1 MITSKNIGILLD
13 FIKNSKK
20 YSDLYLSVK
29 KNSITL
35 SSKRKSNFY
44 IKNNNLESKI
54 NISKFYQ
61 SILNILLPIL
71 RKNKKLVIAQIGQSI
86 DGRIALNNG
95 NSHYINNPK
104 SIIYLHCLRS
114 ISDAIIV
121 GSNTIKKDDPLL
133 TTRKIK
139 GTNPKRII
147 IDGSL
152 SLNNKYKIFNDGN
165 ENIIFTKSN
174 KNIRLNNSTIIRLK
188 EKNFTKNFITQIKKL
203 KYKFSDYTSNE
214 ISNDHLRHM
223 VGGRGGQSNI
233 SEKNERIFN
242 GEFPEKPGALLE
254 FLESFGNQWNI
265 SLFHYRNIGSA
276 YGNILIG
283 IEDTHKKKSALLKH
297 LHKCGTAFKEESNN
311 KAYLDFLK

>member
-20 YSDLYLSVK
+20 NSDLYLLVK
-29 KNSITL
+29 KNSISL

-54 NISKFYQ
+54 NVSKFYQ

-174 KNIRLNNSTIIRLK
+174 KNIRLNNSTIIRLE
-188 EKNFTKNFITQIKKL
+188 EKNFTKNLITQIKKL
-203 KYKFSDYTSNE
+203 KYKNILVEGGSKTISELINNKYIDILQFMIAPILIGSGINSLNLKE
-214 ISNDHLRHM
+214 ISNLNRAIRPKH
-223 VGGRGGQSNI
+223 NF
-233 SEKNERIFN
+233 NE
-242 GEFPEKPGALLE
+242 LE
-254 FLESFGNQWNI
+254 NEIIVNLFLNS
-265 SLFHYRNIGSA
+265 
-276 YGNILIG
+276 
-283 IEDTHKKKSALLKH
+283 
-297 LHKCGTAFKEESNN
+297 
-311 KAYLDFLK
+311 

>member
-20 YSDLYLSVK
+20 NSDLYLLVK
-29 KNSITL
+29 KNSISL

-165 ENIIFTKSN
+165 ENIIFTKSY

-188 EKNFTKNFITQIKKL
+188 EKNFTKNYITQIKKL
-203 KYKFSDYTSNE
+203 KYKNILVEGGSKTISELINNKYIDILQFMIAPILIGSGINSLNLKE
-214 ISNDHLRHM
+214 ISNL
-223 VGGRGGQSNI
+223 
-233 SEKNERIFN
+233 
-242 GEFPEKPGALLE
+242 
-254 FLESFGNQWNI
+254 
-265 SLFHYRNIGSA
+265 
-276 YGNILIG
+276 
-283 IEDTHKKKSALLKH
+283 
-297 LHKCGTAFKEESNN
+297 N
-311 KAYLDFLK
+311 KAIRPKHNFYELENEIIVNLFLNS

>member
-1 MITSKNIGILLD
+1 MITTKNIGILLD

-20 YSDLYLSVK
+20 NNDLYLLVK
-29 KNSITL
+29 KNSISL

-54 NISKFYQ
+54 NINKFYQ
-61 SILNILLPIL
+61 SIINILLPIL

-188 EKNFTKNFITQIKKL
+188 EKNFTKNLITQIKKL
-203 KYKFSDYTSNE
+203 KYKNILVEGGSKTISELINNKYIDILQFMIAPILIGSGINSLNLKE
-214 ISNDHLRHM
+214 ISNL
-223 VGGRGGQSNI
+223 
-233 SEKNERIFN
+233 
-242 GEFPEKPGALLE
+242 
-254 FLESFGNQWNI
+254 
-265 SLFHYRNIGSA
+265 
-276 YGNILIG
+276 
-283 IEDTHKKKSALLKH
+283 
-297 LHKCGTAFKEESNN
+297 N
-311 KAYLDFLK
+311 KAIRPKHNFNELENEIIVNLFLNS

>member
-20 YSDLYLSVK
+20 NSDLYLLVK
-29 KNSITL
+29 KNSISL

-54 NISKFYQ
+54 NISKYYQ

-121 GSNTIKKDDPLL
+121 GSNTIKKDNPLL

-174 KNIRLNNSTIIRLK
+174 KKIRLNNSTIIRLK
-188 EKNFTKNFITQIKKL
+188 EKNFTKNLITQIKKL
-203 KYKFSDYTSNE
+203 KYKNILVEGGSKTISELINNKYIDILQFMIAPILIGSGINSLNLKE
-214 ISNDHLRHM
+214 ISNL
-223 VGGRGGQSNI
+223 
-233 SEKNERIFN
+233 
-242 GEFPEKPGALLE
+242 
-254 FLESFGNQWNI
+254 
-265 SLFHYRNIGSA
+265 
-276 YGNILIG
+276 
-283 IEDTHKKKSALLKH
+283 
-297 LHKCGTAFKEESNN
+297 N
-311 KAYLDFLK
+311 KAIRPKHNFNELENEIIVNLFLNS

>member
-20 YSDLYLSVK
+20 NSDLYLLIK
-29 KNSITL
+29 KNSISL
-35 SSKRKSNFY
+35 STKRKSNFY
-44 IKNNNLESKI
+44 IKNNNLESRI

-61 SILNILLPIL
+61 SILNILVPIL

-174 KNIRLNNSTIIRLK
+174 KKIILNNSTIIRLK
-188 EKNFTKNFITQIKKL
+188 EKNFTRNLISQLKKL
-203 KYKFSDYTSNE
+203 KYRNILVEGGSKTISELINNKYINILQFMIAPILIGSGINSLNLKE
-214 ISNDHLRHM
+214 ISNL
-223 VGGRGGQSNI
+223 
-233 SEKNERIFN
+233 EKAIRPKYNFNVLENEIIVN
-242 GEFPEKPGALLE
+242 L
-254 FLESFGNQWNI
+254 FLNS
-265 SLFHYRNIGSA
+265 
-276 YGNILIG
+276 
-283 IEDTHKKKSALLKH
+283 
-297 LHKCGTAFKEESNN
+297 
-311 KAYLDFLK
+311 

>member
-1 MITSKNIGILLD
+1 MITSKNIGIFLD

-20 YSDLYLSVK
+20 NSDLYLLVK
-29 KNSITL
+29 KNSISL

-44 IKNNNLESKI
+44 LKNNNLESKI

-61 SILNILLPIL
+61 SILNILIPIL

-188 EKNFTKNFITQIKKL
+188 EKNFTKNLITQIKKL
-203 KYKFSDYTSNE
+203 KYKNILVEGGSKTISELINNNYIDILQFMIAPILIGSGINSLNLKE
-214 ISNDHLRHM
+214 ISNL
-223 VGGRGGQSNI
+223 
-233 SEKNERIFN
+233 
-242 GEFPEKPGALLE
+242 
-254 FLESFGNQWNI
+254 
-265 SLFHYRNIGSA
+265 
-276 YGNILIG
+276 
-283 IEDTHKKKSALLKH
+283 
-297 LHKCGTAFKEESNN
+297 N
-311 KAYLDFLK
+311 KAIRPRHNFNELENEIIVNLFFNS

>member
-20 YSDLYLSVK
+20 NSDLYLLVK
-29 KNSITL
+29 KNSISL

-54 NISKFYQ
+54 NISRFYQ

-203 KYKFSDYTSNE
+203 KYKNILVEGGSKTISELINNKYIDILQFMIAPILIGSGINSLNLKE
-214 ISNDHLRHM
+214 ISNL
-223 VGGRGGQSNI
+223 
-233 SEKNERIFN
+233 
-242 GEFPEKPGALLE
+242 
-254 FLESFGNQWNI
+254 
-265 SLFHYRNIGSA
+265 
-276 YGNILIG
+276 
-283 IEDTHKKKSALLKH
+283 
-297 LHKCGTAFKEESNN
+297 N
-311 KAYLDFLK
+311 KAIRPKHNFNELENEIIVNLFLKS

>member
-20 YSDLYLSVK
+20 NSDLYLLVK
-29 KNSITL
+29 KNSISL

-54 NISKFYQ
+54 NISKYYQ

-188 EKNFTKNFITQIKKL
+188 EKNFTKNLITQIKKL
-203 KYKFSDYTSNE
+203 KYKNILVEGGSKTISELINNKYIDILQFMIAPILIGSGINSLNLKE
-214 ISNDHLRHM
+214 ISNL
-223 VGGRGGQSNI
+223 
-233 SEKNERIFN
+233 
-242 GEFPEKPGALLE
+242 
-254 FLESFGNQWNI
+254 
-265 SLFHYRNIGSA
+265 
-276 YGNILIG
+276 
-283 IEDTHKKKSALLKH
+283 
-297 LHKCGTAFKEESNN
+297 N
-311 KAYLDFLK
+311 KAIRPKYSFNQLENEIIVNLFLNS

>member
-20 YSDLYLSVK
+20 NSDLYLLIK
-29 KNSITL
+29 KNSISL

-121 GSNTIKKDDPLL
+121 GSNTIKKDNPLL

-188 EKNFTKNFITQIKKL
+188 EKNFTKNLITQIKKL
-203 KYKFSDYTSNE
+203 KYKNILVEGGSKTISELINNKYIDILQFMIAPILIGSGINSLNLKE
-214 ISNDHLRHM
+214 ISNL
-223 VGGRGGQSNI
+223 
-233 SEKNERIFN
+233 
-242 GEFPEKPGALLE
+242 
-254 FLESFGNQWNI
+254 
-265 SLFHYRNIGSA
+265 
-276 YGNILIG
+276 
-283 IEDTHKKKSALLKH
+283 
-297 LHKCGTAFKEESNN
+297 N
-311 KAYLDFLK
+311 KAIRPKHNFNELENEIIVNLFLNS

>member
-20 YSDLYLSVK
+20 NSDLYLLVK
-29 KNSITL
+29 KNSISL

-44 IKNNNLESKI
+44 IKNNNLESKV

-61 SILNILLPIL
+61 SILNILMPIL

-203 KYKFSDYTSNE
+203 KYKNILVEGGSKTISELINNKYIDILQFMIAPILIGSGINSLNLKE
-214 ISNDHLRHM
+214 ISNL
-223 VGGRGGQSNI
+223 
-233 SEKNERIFN
+233 
-242 GEFPEKPGALLE
+242 
-254 FLESFGNQWNI
+254 
-265 SLFHYRNIGSA
+265 
-276 YGNILIG
+276 
-283 IEDTHKKKSALLKH
+283 
-297 LHKCGTAFKEESNN
+297 N
-311 KAYLDFLK
+311 KAIRPKHNFNELENEIIVNLFLNS

>member
-20 YSDLYLSVK
+20 NSDLYLLVK
-29 KNSITL
+29 KNSISL

-95 NSHYINNPK
+95 NSHYINNRK

-188 EKNFTKNFITQIKKL
+188 EKNFTKNLITQIKKL
-203 KYKFSDYTSNE
+203 KYKNILVEGGSKTISELINNKYIDILQFMIAPILIGSGINSLNLKE
-214 ISNDHLRHM
+214 ISNL
-223 VGGRGGQSNI
+223 
-233 SEKNERIFN
+233 
-242 GEFPEKPGALLE
+242 
-254 FLESFGNQWNI
+254 
-265 SLFHYRNIGSA
+265 
-276 YGNILIG
+276 
-283 IEDTHKKKSALLKH
+283 
-297 LHKCGTAFKEESNN
+297 N
-311 KAYLDFLK
+311 KAIRPKHNFNELENEIIVNLFLNS

>member
-20 YSDLYLSVK
+20 NSDLYLLVK
-29 KNSITL
+29 KNSISL

-44 IKNNNLESKI
+44 IKNNNLEFKI

-61 SILNILLPIL
+61 SILNILVPIL
-71 RKNKKLVIAQIGQSI
+71 IKNKKLVIAQIGQSI

-95 NSHYINNPK
+95 NSHYINKPK

-139 GTNPKRII
+139 GTNAKRII

-165 ENIIFTKSN
+165 ENIIFTKSD

-188 EKNFTKNFITQIKKL
+188 EKNFTKNLITQIKKL
-203 KYKFSDYTSNE
+203 KYKNILVEGGSKTISELINNKYIDILQFMIAPILIGSGINSLNLKE
-214 ISNDHLRHM
+214 ISNLNKAIRPKH
-223 VGGRGGQSNI
+223 N
-233 SEKNERIFN
+233 FN
-242 GEFPEKPGALLE
+242 GLE
-254 FLESFGNQWNI
+254 NEIIVNLFLNS
-265 SLFHYRNIGSA
+265 
-276 YGNILIG
+276 
-283 IEDTHKKKSALLKH
+283 
-297 LHKCGTAFKEESNN
+297 
-311 KAYLDFLK
+311 

>member
-20 YSDLYLSVK
+20 NSDLYLLVK
-29 KNSITL
+29 KNSISL

-203 KYKFSDYTSNE
+203 KYKNILVEGGSKTISELINNKYIDILQFMIAPILIGSGINSLNLKE
-214 ISNDHLRHM
+214 ISNLNKAIRPKH
-223 VGGRGGQSNI
+223 N
-233 SEKNERIFN
+233 FN
-242 GEFPEKPGALLE
+242 GLE
-254 FLESFGNQWNI
+254 NEIIVNLFLNS
-265 SLFHYRNIGSA
+265 
-276 YGNILIG
+276 
-283 IEDTHKKKSALLKH
+283 
-297 LHKCGTAFKEESNN
+297 
-311 KAYLDFLK
+311 

>member
-20 YSDLYLSVK
+20 NSDLYLLVK
-29 KNSITL
+29 KNSISL

-61 SILNILLPIL
+61 SILNILVPIL
-71 RKNKKLVIAQIGQSI
+71 IKNKKLVIAQIGQSI

-139 GTNPKRII
+139 GTNAKRII

-203 KYKFSDYTSNE
+203 KYKNILVEGGSKTISELINNKYIDILQFMIAPILIGSGINSLNLKE
-214 ISNDHLRHM
+214 ISNL
-223 VGGRGGQSNI
+223 
-233 SEKNERIFN
+233 
-242 GEFPEKPGALLE
+242 
-254 FLESFGNQWNI
+254 
-265 SLFHYRNIGSA
+265 
-276 YGNILIG
+276 
-283 IEDTHKKKSALLKH
+283 
-297 LHKCGTAFKEESNN
+297 N
-311 KAYLDFLK
+311 KAIRPKHNFNELENEIIVNLFLNS

>member
-20 YSDLYLSVK
+20 NSDLYLLVK
-29 KNSITL
+29 KNSISL

-54 NISKFYQ
+54 SISKYYQ

-188 EKNFTKNFITQIKKL
+188 EKNFTENFITKIKKL
-203 KYKFSDYTSNE
+203 KYKNILVEGGSKTISELINNKYIDILQFMIAPILIGSGINSLNLKE
-214 ISNDHLRHM
+214 ISNL
-223 VGGRGGQSNI
+223 
-233 SEKNERIFN
+233 
-242 GEFPEKPGALLE
+242 
-254 FLESFGNQWNI
+254 
-265 SLFHYRNIGSA
+265 
-276 YGNILIG
+276 
-283 IEDTHKKKSALLKH
+283 
-297 LHKCGTAFKEESNN
+297 N
-311 KAYLDFLK
+311 KAIRPKHNFNELENEIIVNLFLNS

>member
-20 YSDLYLSVK
+20 NSDLYLLVK
-29 KNSITL
+29 KNSIPL

-44 IKNNNLESKI
+44 IKNNNMEFKI

-61 SILNILLPIL
+61 SILNILVPIL
-71 RKNKKLVIAQIGQSI
+71 IKNKKLVIAQIGQSI

-139 GTNPKRII
+139 GTNAKRII

-165 ENIIFTKSN
+165 ENIIFTKSD

-188 EKNFTKNFITQIKKL
+188 EKNFTKNLITQIKKL
-203 KYKFSDYTSNE
+203 KYKNILVEGGSKTISELINNKYIDILQFMIAPILIGSGINSLNLKE
-214 ISNDHLRHM
+214 ISNL
-223 VGGRGGQSNI
+223 
-233 SEKNERIFN
+233 
-242 GEFPEKPGALLE
+242 
-254 FLESFGNQWNI
+254 
-265 SLFHYRNIGSA
+265 
-276 YGNILIG
+276 
-283 IEDTHKKKSALLKH
+283 
-297 LHKCGTAFKEESNN
+297 N
-311 KAYLDFLK
+311 KAIRPKHNFNRLENEIIVNLFLNS

>member
-20 YSDLYLSVK
+20 NSDLYLLVK
-29 KNSITL
+29 QNSISL

-44 IKNNNLESKI
+44 IKKNNLETKS

-61 SILNILLPIL
+61 SILNILVPIL

-165 ENIIFTKSN
+165 DNIIFTKSN

-188 EKNFTKNFITQIKKL
+188 EKNFTKNLITQIKKL
-203 KYKFSDYTSNE
+203 KYKNILVEGGSKTISELINNKYIDILQFMIAPILIGSGINSLNLKE
-214 ISNDHLRHM
+214 ISNLNRAIRPKH
-223 VGGRGGQSNI
+223 NF
-233 SEKNERIFN
+233 NELGNEIIVN
-242 GEFPEKPGALLE
+242 L
-254 FLESFGNQWNI
+254 FLNS
-265 SLFHYRNIGSA
+265 
-276 YGNILIG
+276 
-283 IEDTHKKKSALLKH
+283 
-297 LHKCGTAFKEESNN
+297 
-311 KAYLDFLK
+311 

>member
-20 YSDLYLSVK
+20 NSDLYLLVK
-29 KNSITL
+29 KNSISL

-61 SILNILLPIL
+61 SILNILVPIL

-139 GTNPKRII
+139 GKNPKRII

-203 KYKFSDYTSNE
+203 KYKNILVEGGSKTISELINNKYIDILQFMIAPILIGSGINSLNLKE
-214 ISNDHLRHM
+214 ISNL
-223 VGGRGGQSNI
+223 
-233 SEKNERIFN
+233 
-242 GEFPEKPGALLE
+242 
-254 FLESFGNQWNI
+254 
-265 SLFHYRNIGSA
+265 
-276 YGNILIG
+276 
-283 IEDTHKKKSALLKH
+283 
-297 LHKCGTAFKEESNN
+297 N
-311 KAYLDFLK
+311 KAIRPKHNFNELENEIIVNLFLDS

>member
-20 YSDLYLSVK
+20 NSDLYLLVK
-29 KNSITL
+29 NNSISL

-44 IKNNNLESKI
+44 LKNNNLVSKI
-54 NISKFYQ
+54 NINKFYQ
-61 SILNILLPIL
+61 SILNILIPIL

-139 GTNPKRII
+139 GSNPKRII

-174 KNIRLNNSTIIRLK
+174 KNIRFNNSTIIRLK
-188 EKNFTKNFITQIKKL
+188 EKNFTKNLITQIKKL
-203 KYKFSDYTSNE
+203 KYKNILVEGGSKTISELINNKYIDILQFMIAPILIGSGINSLNLKE
-214 ISNDHLRHM
+214 ISNL
-223 VGGRGGQSNI
+223 
-233 SEKNERIFN
+233 
-242 GEFPEKPGALLE
+242 
-254 FLESFGNQWNI
+254 
-265 SLFHYRNIGSA
+265 
-276 YGNILIG
+276 
-283 IEDTHKKKSALLKH
+283 
-297 LHKCGTAFKEESNN
+297 N
-311 KAYLDFLK
+311 KAIRPKHNFNELENEIIVNLFLNS

>member
-20 YSDLYLSVK
+20 NSDLYLLVK
-29 KNSITL
+29 KNSISL
-35 SSKRKSNFY
+35 SSKRQSNFY

-61 SILNILLPIL
+61 SILNILFPIL

-188 EKNFTKNFITQIKKL
+188 EKNFTKNFIMQIKKL
-203 KYKFSDYTSNE
+203 KYKNILVEGGSKTISELINNKYIDILQFMIAPILIGSGINSLNLKE
-214 ISNDHLRHM
+214 ISNL
-223 VGGRGGQSNI
+223 
-233 SEKNERIFN
+233 
-242 GEFPEKPGALLE
+242 
-254 FLESFGNQWNI
+254 
-265 SLFHYRNIGSA
+265 
-276 YGNILIG
+276 
-283 IEDTHKKKSALLKH
+283 
-297 LHKCGTAFKEESNN
+297 N
-311 KAYLDFLK
+311 KAIRPKHSFNELENEIIVNLFLNS

>member
-20 YSDLYLSVK
+20 NSDLYLLVK
-29 KNSITL
+29 KNSISL

-54 NISKFYQ
+54 NISKYYQ

-95 NSHYINNPK
+95 NSHYINNSK

-188 EKNFTKNFITQIKKL
+188 EKNFTKNFISQIKKL
-203 KYKFSDYTSNE
+203 KYKNILVEGGSKTISELINNKYIDILQFMIAPILIGSGINSLNLKE
-214 ISNDHLRHM
+214 ISNL
-223 VGGRGGQSNI
+223 
-233 SEKNERIFN
+233 
-242 GEFPEKPGALLE
+242 
-254 FLESFGNQWNI
+254 
-265 SLFHYRNIGSA
+265 
-276 YGNILIG
+276 
-283 IEDTHKKKSALLKH
+283 
-297 LHKCGTAFKEESNN
+297 N
-311 KAYLDFLK
+311 KAIRPKCNFNELENEIIVNLFLNS

>member
-20 YSDLYLSVK
+20 NSDLYLLVK
-29 KNSITL
+29 KNSISL

-121 GSNTIKKDDPLL
+121 GSNTIKKDNPLL

-188 EKNFTKNFITQIKKL
+188 EKNFTKNLITQIKKL
-203 KYKFSDYTSNE
+203 KYKNILVEGGSKTISELINNKYIDILQFMIAPILIGSGINSLNLKE
-214 ISNDHLRHM
+214 ISNLNNAIRPKH
-223 VGGRGGQSNI
+223 NF
-233 SEKNERIFN
+233 NE
-242 GEFPEKPGALLE
+242 LE
-254 FLESFGNQWNI
+254 NEIIVNLFLNS
-265 SLFHYRNIGSA
+265 
-276 YGNILIG
+276 
-283 IEDTHKKKSALLKH
+283 
-297 LHKCGTAFKEESNN
+297 
-311 KAYLDFLK
+311 

>member
-20 YSDLYLSVK
+20 NSDLYLLVK
-29 KNSITL
+29 KNSISL
-35 SSKRKSNFY
+35 STKRKSNFY

-188 EKNFTKNFITQIKKL
+188 EKNFTKNLITQIKKL
-203 KYKFSDYTSNE
+203 KYKNILVEGGSKTISELINNKYIDILQFMIAPILIGSGINSLNLKE
-214 ISNDHLRHM
+214 ISNLNKAIRPKH
-223 VGGRGGQSNI
+223 NF
-233 SEKNERIFN
+233 NELENEIIFN
-242 GEFPEKPGALLE
+242 L
-254 FLESFGNQWNI
+254 
-265 SLFHYRNIGSA
+265 
-276 YGNILIG
+276 
-283 IEDTHKKKSALLKH
+283 
-297 LHKCGTAFKEESNN
+297 
-311 KAYLDFLK
+311 FLKSQKICII

>member
-13 FIKNSKK
+13 LIKKSKKNS
-20 YSDLYLSVK
+20 DLFLLVK
-29 KNSITL
+29 KNSISY
-35 SSKRKSNFY
+35 SSKRNSNIY
-44 IKNNNLESKI
+44 IKNNDLEYRI
-54 NISKFYQ
+54 NINKFYK
-61 SILNILLPIL
+61 SILSILVPIL

-121 GSNTIKKDDPLL
+121 GSNTIKKDNPLL
-133 TTRKIK
+133 TTRKIR
-139 GTNPKRII
+139 GSNPKRII

-188 EKNFTKNFITQIKKL
+188 EKNFTKNLITQIKKL
-203 KYKFSDYTSNE
+203 KYKNILVEGGSKTISELINNKYIDIVQFMIAPILIGSGISSLNLKE
-214 ISNDHLRHM
+214 ISNLDKAIRPKYNFNKL
-223 VGGRGGQSNI
+223 
-233 SEKNERIFN
+233 ENEIIIN
-242 GEFPEKPGALLE
+242 L
-254 FLESFGNQWNI
+254 FLNS
-265 SLFHYRNIGSA
+265 
-276 YGNILIG
+276 
-283 IEDTHKKKSALLKH
+283 
-297 LHKCGTAFKEESNN
+297 
-311 KAYLDFLK
+311 

>member
-20 YSDLYLSVK
+20 NSDLYLLVK
-29 KNSITL
+29 KNSISL

-44 IKNNNLESKI
+44 IKNNNLKSKI

-188 EKNFTKNFITQIKKL
+188 EKNFTKNFIMQIKKL
-203 KYKFSDYTSNE
+203 KYKNILVEGGSKTISELINNNYIDILQFMIAPILIGSGINSLNLKE
-214 ISNDHLRHM
+214 ISNL
-223 VGGRGGQSNI
+223 
-233 SEKNERIFN
+233 
-242 GEFPEKPGALLE
+242 
-254 FLESFGNQWNI
+254 
-265 SLFHYRNIGSA
+265 
-276 YGNILIG
+276 
-283 IEDTHKKKSALLKH
+283 
-297 LHKCGTAFKEESNN
+297 N
-311 KAYLDFLK
+311 KAIRPKSNFNELENEIIVNLFLNS

>member
-20 YSDLYLSVK
+20 NSDLYLLVK

-35 SSKRKSNFY
+35 SSKRKSNIY

-54 NISKFYQ
+54 NINKFYQ
-61 SILNILLPIL
+61 SILNILIPIL

-203 KYKFSDYTSNE
+203 KYKNILVEGGSKTISELINNKYINILQFMIAPILIGSGINSLNLKE
-214 ISNDHLRHM
+214 ISNL
-223 VGGRGGQSNI
+223 
-233 SEKNERIFN
+233 
-242 GEFPEKPGALLE
+242 
-254 FLESFGNQWNI
+254 
-265 SLFHYRNIGSA
+265 
-276 YGNILIG
+276 
-283 IEDTHKKKSALLKH
+283 
-297 LHKCGTAFKEESNN
+297 N
-311 KAYLDFLK
+311 KAIRPKNNFNELENEIIVNLFLNS

>member
-1 MITSKNIGILLD
+1 MITSKNIVILLD
-13 FIKNSKK
+13 FIKNSKNN
-20 YSDLYLSVK
+20 SDLYLLVK
-29 KNSITL
+29 KNSISL

-54 NISKFYQ
+54 NISKYYQ

-139 GTNPKRII
+139 GTNPKRIV

-188 EKNFTKNFITQIKKL
+188 EKNFTKNLITQIKKL
-203 KYKFSDYTSNE
+203 KYKNILVEGGSKTISELINNKYIDILQFMIAPILIGSGINSLNLKE
-214 ISNDHLRHM
+214 ISNL
-223 VGGRGGQSNI
+223 
-233 SEKNERIFN
+233 
-242 GEFPEKPGALLE
+242 
-254 FLESFGNQWNI
+254 
-265 SLFHYRNIGSA
+265 
-276 YGNILIG
+276 
-283 IEDTHKKKSALLKH
+283 
-297 LHKCGTAFKEESNN
+297 N
-311 KAYLDFLK
+311 KAIRPKYNFNELGDEIIVNLFLNS

>member
-20 YSDLYLSVK
+20 NSDLYLLVK
-29 KNSITL
+29 KNSI
-35 SSKRKSNFY
+35 SFSPKRKSNFY

-203 KYKFSDYTSNE
+203 KYKNILVEGGSKTISELINNKYIDILQFMIAPILIGSGINSLNLKE
-214 ISNDHLRHM
+214 ISNL
-223 VGGRGGQSNI
+223 
-233 SEKNERIFN
+233 
-242 GEFPEKPGALLE
+242 
-254 FLESFGNQWNI
+254 
-265 SLFHYRNIGSA
+265 
-276 YGNILIG
+276 
-283 IEDTHKKKSALLKH
+283 
-297 LHKCGTAFKEESNN
+297 N
-311 KAYLDFLK
+311 KAIRPKHNFNELENEIIVNLFLNS